1 MRPGGKITADV
12 WRGRLARETVD
23 HCDRQGMGSN
33 LSENHVPLILHQRNS
48 AGVQA
53 GESGRSTQMP
63 RTYIPCAT
71 INYRM
76 PTGKLHIVPLG
87 GLGEFG
93 MNCMAIRWGD
103 DIIVIDGGLMFPE
116 AELLGVDIVVPDIS
130 YLIEN
135 RLRVKGIILTHGHE
149 DHIGGLPWILS
160 ELNVPVWGT
169 EFTLAYVEDKL
180 EEHGLL
186 DDADLREIR
195 AGESFQIG
203 PFTISPIQVT
213 HSLVD
218 CVALA
223 VHTPLGVIIHT
234 GDFKVDPTPTDNRLF
249 DLHAFAEYGK
259 TGVLALFQDS
269 TNVERKGYTPS
280 ERAVRRKFD
289 EVFAH
294 TKRRLFISCFSSSI
308 HRIKLAVEMAW
319 QHGRKV
325 AFAGRSMNNSAEI
338 AEDLGYIEIPEGLLI
353 HPGEMKNFPPE
364 KVCVLISGTQGE
376 PMSALSRAAVDNHK
390 HAKIE
395 KGDTV
400 MLSSRII
407 PGNEK
412 AIYRMIDHLFRREAH
427 VIYDDGSSPPVHVS
441 GHASQEE
448 LKLIINLVKPKYFIP
463 IHGEYRQLKL
473 HAEMA
478 AAMKGSVG
486 NVILIESGDVLEFDE
501 LSARKAGRV
510 NVGRVCIDSGS
521 RTDVVEDLIVKDR
534 RHLSED
540 GIVLPIIAINKLTG
554 KVETTPEIV
563 TRGFSPGEDGFVG
576 GARQIVMQTLDSSSA
591 EEKADYGVIKEKI
604 RADLKRYVSKQTQKR
619 PLIMPVILEI

>member
-1 MRPGGKITADV
+1 
-12 WRGRLARETVD
+12 
-23 HCDRQGMGSN
+23 
-33 LSENHVPLILHQRNS
+33 
-48 AGVQA
+48 
-53 GESGRSTQMP
+53 
-63 RTYIPCAT
+63 
-71 INYRM
+71 
-76 PTGKLHIVPLG
+76 
-87 GLGEFG
+87 
-93 MNCMAIRWGD
+93 MNCMAVRWGD

-130 YLIEN
+130 YLTEN
-135 RLRVKGIILTHGHE
+135 RQKVKGIVLTHGHE
-149 DHIGGLPWILS
+149 DHIGALPWILS

-195 AGESFQIG
+195 AGESFKIG
-203 PFTISPIQVT
+203 PFTINPIQVT

-269 TNVERKGYTPS
+269 TNVERQGYTPS

-486 NVILIESGDVLEFDE
+486 NVMLIESGDILEFDE
-501 LSARKAGRV
+501 LGARKAGRV

-554 KVETTPEIV
+554 KVETSPEIV
-563 TRGFSPGEDGFVG
+563 TRGFSPGEDGFVD
-576 GARQIVMQTLDSSSA
+576 GARQIVMQTLEMSSA
-591 EEKADYGVIKEKI
+591 EEKGDYGVIKEKI
-604 RADLKRYVSKQTQKR
+604 RTDLKRYISKQTQKR
-619 PLIMPVILEI
+619 PLVMPVILEI

>member
-1 MRPGGKITADV
+1 
-12 WRGRLARETVD
+12 
-23 HCDRQGMGSN
+23 
-33 LSENHVPLILHQRNS
+33 
-48 AGVQA
+48 
-53 GESGRSTQMP
+53 
-63 RTYIPCAT
+63 
-71 INYRM
+71 M
-76 PTGKLHIVPLG
+76 PTGKLQVVPLG

-93 MNCMAIRWGD
+93 MNCMAVRWGD
-103 DIIVIDGGLMFPE
+103 DIIVIDAGLMFPE

-130 YLIEN
+130 YLTEN
-135 RLRVKGIILTHGHE
+135 RERVKGIVLTHGHE
-149 DHIGGLPWILS
+149 DHIGALPFILS

-186 DDADLREIR
+186 DDAELNEITP
-195 AGESFQIG
+195 GERFKIG
-203 PFTISPIQVT
+203 PFAINPIQVT
-213 HSLVD
+213 HSLVN

-223 VHTPLGVIIHT
+223 IHTPLGVLIHT

-259 TGVLALFQDS
+259 EGVLALFQDS

-280 ERAVRRKFD
+280 ERAVRRKFE

-294 TKRRLFISCFSSSI
+294 TQRRLFISCFSSSI

-319 QHGRKV
+319 EHGRKV
-325 AFAGRSMNNSAEI
+325 AFVGRSMNNSAEI

-353 HPGEMKNFPPE
+353 HPGEMKNFAPE

-412 AIYRMIDHLFRREAH
+412 GIYRMVDHLFRRQAH
-427 VIYDDGSSPPVHVS
+427 VIYDDGSSPPIHVS

-448 LKLIINLVKPKYFIP
+448 LRLIINLVKPKYFIP
-463 IHGEYRQLKL
+463 VHGEYRQLKL
-473 HAEMA
+473 HAELA
-478 AAMKGSVG
+478 GAMHGSVG
-486 NVILIESGDVLEFDE
+486 NVMLIESGDILEFDE
-501 LSARKAGRV
+501 LGARKAGRI
-510 NVGRVCIDSGS
+510 NVGRICIDSGS
-521 RTDVVEDLIVKDR
+521 RTDVVEDLIIKDR

-554 KVETTPEIV
+554 RVESAPEIV
-563 TRGFSPGEDGFVG
+563 TRGFNPGEDGLME
-576 GARQIVMQTLDSSSA
+576 GARQIVMNTLEQSSA
-591 EEKADYGVIKEKI
+591 EEKTDYGVIKEKI
-604 RADLKRYVSKQTQKR
+604 RTDLKRYISKQTQKR